1 MSRLRK
7 VRAARA
13 FGRARHG
20 CAQVLLIGGLIIA
33 MTSPLPAESARYEQ
47 NLQRL
52 SEILGAM
59 HYLQQIC
66 KAFTNKTWRNQ
77 MIELIKVEKAKG
89 EKEAR
94 LTASF
99 NRGYS
104 KYQDWFTSCTDGA
117 HVEIERFTIE
127 GSELSTWLARN
138 RR

>member
-1 MSRLRK
+1 MRK
-7 VRAARA
+7 IFAACADAPARNMCARAALIA
-13 FGRARHG
+13 GITVATATPLA
-20 CAQVLLIGGLIIA
+20 AQ
-33 MTSPLPAESARYEQ
+33 SARYEQ
-47 NLQRL
+47 NLLRL
-52 SEILGAM
+52 SEILGSM

-66 KAFTNKTWRNQ
+66 ETFTSKTWRNQ
-77 MIELIKVEKAKG
+77 MIKLIRVEKAKG

-94 LTASF
+94 LTAGF

-117 HVEIERFTIE
+117 NVEIERFTRE

>member
-20 CAQVLLIGGLIIA
+20 CAQGLLIAGLIVA
-33 MTSPLPAESARYEQ
+33 TTSTLPAQSARYEQ
-47 NLQRL
+47 SLLRL

-66 KAFTNKTWRNQ
+66 KAFTSKTWRNQ
-77 MIELIKVEKAKG
+77 MIELIKAEKAEG
-89 EKEAR
+89 EREAR

-117 HVEIERFTIE
+117 NVEIERFTIE